1 MDMFNSNFAY
11 KREFIDRWNDGVKRA
26 RGWMVVLG
34 VLLILAGGFAA
45 LAPLGLYEFIQTA
58 AGIALIVY
66 AVMQI
71 ASYMG
76 TPEFFRSPALV
87 VMGVLNALLGIML
100 LALPA
105 YLTAGTLVFLLG
117 FLFIVT
123 GIERLTFARRMR
135 YFQLP
140 HTGMGTATGII
151 NLIVGIV
158 FLLMPMVSSLV
169 LGYLMAAYLVVGGVT
184 VLIEAAAMRS
194 IDA

>member
-1 MDMFNSNFAY
+1 MDMFNSNFDY

-158 FLLMPMVSSLV
+158 FLLMPMVSSPV